1 MRALILPFWE
11 ELTELYLEH
20 LWPMNISS
28 SMSGSKDNVAS
39 GKQTWLENPIQFND
53 FPQQKKLQVVRGFPI
68 ASQPILGYLPLPTII
83 SSDVAT
89 WGRYNLYN
97 LSRNQP

>member
-11 ELTELYLEH
+11 ELTKLYLEH

-53 FPQQKKLQVVRGFPI
+53 FPQQK
-68 ASQPILGYLPLPTII
+68 
-83 SSDVAT
+83 
-89 WGRYNLYN
+89 N
-97 LSRNQP
+97 SR